1 MTDIRRSARLSLA
14 YSNIG
19 HATMHIMTVL
29 YLTVV
34 LELAREWRTDYQ
46 DLIQLWTIGSLLVGL
61 GAPLA
66 GWLGDRW
73 SDSRMM
79 VLMFLLS
86 GIGAIGAALS
96 DTPGQM
102 VWALAVIGLGG
113 SIYHPVGISWTMKNA
128 ENRGRSMGIL
138 GIFGSIGVAGGGVV
152 AGGLTAL
159 WGWHSAFLV
168 PGIVSLLF
176 GAALAWQVAR
186 GDIVDRRVDMVASQA
201 PTRGEIVR
209 AFIIM
214 SVTMMCG
221 GMIFH
226 SLLTI
231 TPKWFEQAVGAE
243 MSGSVMGVGGLVTLV
258 FLAGALPQ
266 FLGGVLADRFPVKWL
281 YMGCALLQVPFYLVA
296 MQFMGWSS
304 VFLAALLVTLMN
316 VQIPA
321 ENLLLARFTPAR
333 YRGIA
338 YGSKFVLSFG
348 MAPLAVQ
355 LVAWAY
361 GRTAGPELV
370 FAVLAVLSAL
380 VLLASLLLPRDD
392 RGQEQ
397 PAADPRLDA
406 VAATG
411 GND

>member
-1 MTDIRRSARLSLA
+1 MTDVRTSARLSLA

-34 LELAREWRTDYQ
+34 LELTREWQADYQ
-46 DLIQLWTIGSLLVGL
+46 DLITLWTVGSLLVGL

-86 GIGAIGAALS
+86 GIGALGAALS
-96 DTPGQM
+96 DTPDQM
-102 VWALAVIGLGG
+102 MWALAVIGLGG

-159 WGWHSAFLV
+159 WGWHAAFLV

-176 GAALAWQVAR
+176 GAALALHIASGR
-186 GDIVDRRVDMVASQA
+186 IVDRKADMVKSQA

-221 GMIFH
+221 GMIFQ
-226 SLLTI
+226 SLLTVA
-231 TPKWFEQAVGAE
+231 PKWFEQAVGAD
-243 MSGSVMGVGGLVTLV
+243 MSGSVVGVGGLVTMV
-258 FLAGALPQ
+258 FLAGAIPQ

-281 YMGCALLQVPFYLVA
+281 YMGCALLQVPFYIVA

-304 VFLAALLVTLMN
+304 VFLAAFLVTLMN

-321 ENLLLARFTPAR
+321 ENLLLARFTPAK

-361 GRTAGPELV
+361 GHSAGPEMV

-380 VLLASLLLPRDD
+380 VLFAAMLLPRDD
-392 RGQEQ
+392 KGQEQ
-397 PAADPRLDA
+397 PVTDPAKLA
-406 VAATG
+406 LASG
-411 GND
+411 GDD

>member
-1 MTDIRRSARLSLA
+1 MTDVRTSARLSLA

-34 LELAREWRTDYQ
+34 LELTREWQADYQ
-46 DLIQLWTIGSLLVGL
+46 DLIRLWTVGSLLVGL

-73 SDSRMM
+73 SDAKMM
-79 VLMFLLS
+79 VLMFVLS
-86 GIGAIGAALS
+86 GVGAIGAALS
-96 DTPGQM
+96 DTPDQM
-102 VWALAVIGLGG
+102 MWALAVLGLGG

-138 GIFGSIGVAGGGVV
+138 GIFGSVGVAGGGVV

-159 WGWHSAFLV
+159 WNWQAAFLV
-168 PGIVSLLF
+168 PGVVSLLF
-176 GAALAWQVAR
+176 GAALAFHIAR
-186 GDIVDRRVDMVASQA
+186 GRGVDRKADMVKSQA
-201 PTRGEIVR
+201 PTRAEIVR

-226 SLLTI
+226 SLLTVA
-231 TPKWFEQAVGAE
+231 PKWFEQAVGAD
-243 MSGSVMGVGGLVTLV
+243 MAGSVMGVGGLVTLV
-258 FLAGALPQ
+258 FLAGAIPQ

-281 YMGCALLQVPFYLVA
+281 YMGCALLQVPFYLFA
-296 MQFMGWSS
+296 MQFMGWPS
-304 VFLAALLVTLMN
+304 VFVAALLVVLMN

-361 GRTAGPELV
+361 DRSAGPEMV

-380 VLLASLLLPRDD
+380 VLLASMLLPRDD
-392 RGQEQ
+392 KGQEQ
-397 PAADPRLDA
+397 PVSDPAKLALAA
-406 VAATG
+406 G
-411 GND
+411 GDD

>member
-1 MTDIRRSARLSLA
+1 MTDTCRSARLSLA

-34 LELAREWRTDYQ
+34 LELAREWQADYQ
-46 DLIQLWTIGSLLVGL
+46 DLIQLWTVGSLLVGL

-73 SDSRMM
+73 SDARMM
-79 VLMFLLS
+79 VLMFLFS
-86 GIGAIGAALS
+86 GIGALGAALS
-96 DTPGQM
+96 KGPEQM
-102 VWALAVIGLGG
+102 MLALAVIGLGG

-138 GIFGSIGVAGGGVV
+138 GIFGSVGVAGGGVV

-159 WGWHSAFLV
+159 WGWHAAFLV
-168 PGIVSLLF
+168 PGLVSLLF
-176 GAALAWQVAR
+176 AAALAWHIAQ
-186 GDIVDRRVDMVASQA
+186 GQIIDRKADMVKSLA
-201 PTRGEIVR
+201 PTRRDIVR

-221 GMIFH
+221 GMIFQ
-226 SLLTI
+226 SLLTVA
-231 TPKWFEQAVGAE
+231 PKWFEQAVGADL
-243 MSGSVMGVGGLVTLV
+243 SGSVVGVGGLVTLV
-258 FLAGALPQ
+258 FLAGAIPQ

-281 YMGCALLQVPFYLVA
+281 YIGCAFLQVPFYLIA

-304 VFLAALLVTLMN
+304 LALAIALVTLMN

-348 MAPLAVQ
+348 MAPFAVQ
-355 LVAWAY
+355 LVAWSY
-361 GRTAGPELV
+361 GHDAGPQMV
-370 FAVLAVLSAL
+370 FATLAVLSAL
-380 VLLASLLLPRDD
+380 VLVAAMLLPRDD
-392 RGQEQ
+392 KGQEPPVTD
-397 PAADPRLDA
+397 PAKMALA
-406 VAATG
+406 G
-411 GND
+411 GDD